1 MRLAYRLVHAS
12 RFGKPETAGVFKL
25 VSFFPCQGS
34 ILPLDFYRTLSGK
47 IPKIKMPKVRD
58 ICHLQLSLNLLMLSS
73 NKYHKLLLD

>member
-34 ILPLDFYRTLSGK
+34 ILPLDFYRTLLPASQQS
-47 IPKIKMPKVRD
+47 
-58 ICHLQLSLNLLMLSS
+58 LQNSS
-73 NKYHKLLLD
+73 AAF

>member
-34 ILPLDFYRTLSGK
+34 ILPLDFYRPLSWSGDSRK
-47 IPKIKMPKVRD
+47 NDKRRDVRVIETVD
-58 ICHLQLSLNLLMLSS
+58 QVGFQLLETTI
-73 NKYHKLLLD
+73 